1 MSTEHSEQ
9 ELLRRAKLEEITK
22 SGIDPYP
29 AELVEINA
37 TAKNI
42 LENFTPEKADQY
54 KNINIAGRIMIIR
67 DMGKACFVSLQDA
80 TGRIQVYIKRDDIC
94 PGEDKSL
101 FDQLFKKQTDLG
113 DIIGITGYVFVTK
126 VGEISIHAQTFKM
139 LSKSLRPLPVVR
151 RDDEGNVFDEVTDPE
166 FRYRQRYVDLIVN
179 PQVKEIFIKRTK
191 MVNTIRDF
199 YNAKGYLE
207 VDTPVLQAIPGGAS
221 ARPFVTHHNTLD
233 IPMYLRIANE
243 LYLKRLIVGGFE
255 GVYEFSRNFRNEGMD
270 RTHNPEFTVMEL
282 YVAYKD
288 YNWMMDVTE
297 ELIERIAMDLHGK
310 TQVTVGDKTI
320 DFKRPFKRI
329 TMFDSIKEFTGIDIS
344 EMDEEQLRGACAQL
358 NIPVAPS
365 MGKGKL
371 IDEIFG
377 AKCEGNYIQPTFI
390 TDYPVEMSPL
400 TKKHRSKP
408 GLVER
413 FELMV
418 NGKELANAY
427 SELNDPIDQRERFE
441 EQVKLME
448 RGDDEAMF
456 IDQDFLRALEYG
468 MPPTSGIGIGIDR
481 LAMIMTNSV
490 SIQDV
495 LFFPQMR
502 PEVTTQF
509 SETEA
514 HNNKDSVKEV
524 ETSSALKGDE
534 QKVFEEVKKQ
544 SQATV
549 ASISEATGISKNQL
563 NKIFTSLTEK
573 NMVKREG
580 PVFQVNA

>member
-1 MSTEHSEQ
+1 MSTELNEQ

-22 SGIDPYP
+22 MGIDAYP
-29 AELVEINA
+29 AALVEINA
-37 TAKNI
+37 TAKDI
-42 LENFTPEKADQY
+42 LENFTPGKEEEY
-54 KNINIAGRIMIIR
+54 KNISIAGRIMSNR

-80 TGRIQVYIKRDDIC
+80 SGRIQIYIRRDDIC
-94 PGEDKSL
+94 PGDDKSI
-101 FDQLFKKQTDLG
+101 FDLLFKKNTDLG
-113 DIIGITGYVFVTK
+113 DIVGITGFVFVTK
-126 VGEISIHAQTFKM
+126 VGEISIHATSFKM
-139 LSKSLRPLPVVR
+139 LSKSLRPLPTVK

-179 PQVKEIFIKRTK
+179 PNVKETFIKRTK

-199 YNAKGYLE
+199 YNERGYLE

-221 ARPFVTHHNTLD
+221 ARPFVTHHNSLN
-233 IPMYLRIANE
+233 IPMYMRIANE
-243 LYLKRLIVGGFE
+243 LYLKRLIVGGFD

-288 YNWMMDVTE
+288 YNWMMDITE
-297 ELIERIAMDLHGK
+297 ELLEKIALNVNG
-310 TQVTVGDKTI
+310 TTAVPVGEKMI

-329 TMFDSIKEFTGIDIS
+329 TMFDSIKEFTGVDIS
-344 EMDEEQLRGACAQL
+344 TMDEAQLRATCKQL
-358 NIPVAPS
+358 HIEVADNI
-365 MGKGKL
+365 GKGKL

-441 EQVKLME
+441 EQAQLME

-456 IDQDFLRALEYG
+456 IDHDFLRALEYG

-481 LAMIMTNSV
+481 LAMIMTNNV

-502 PEVTTQF
+502 PE
-509 SETEA
+509 E
-514 HNNKDSVKEV
+514 VKK
-524 ETSSALKGDE
+524 ALVVLTAEE
-534 QKVFEEVKKQ
+534 QKVLDVVKNQNQ
-544 SQATV
+544 STV
-549 ASISEATGISKNQL
+549 LSISEATGISKNQL
-563 NKIFTSLTEK
+563 NKILTSLSEK
-573 NMVKREG
+573 NVVKREG
-580 PVFQVNA
+580 PVFQLNN

>member
-1 MSTEHSEQ
+1 
-9 ELLRRAKLEEITK
+9 
-22 SGIDPYP
+22 
-29 AELVEINA
+29 
-37 TAKNI
+37 
-42 LENFTPEKADQY
+42 
-54 KNINIAGRIMIIR
+54 
-67 DMGKACFVSLQDA
+67 
-80 TGRIQVYIKRDDIC
+80 
-94 PGEDKSL
+94 
-101 FDQLFKKQTDLG
+101 
-113 DIIGITGYVFVTK
+113 
-126 VGEISIHAQTFKM
+126 
-139 LSKSLRPLPVVR
+139 
-151 RDDEGNVFDEVTDPE
+151 
-166 FRYRQRYVDLIVN
+166 
-179 PQVKEIFIKRTK
+179 
-191 MVNTIRDF
+191 
-199 YNAKGYLE
+199 
-207 VDTPVLQAIPGGAS
+207 
-221 ARPFVTHHNTLD
+221 
-233 IPMYLRIANE
+233 
-243 LYLKRLIVGGFE
+243 
-255 GVYEFSRNFRNEGMD
+255 
-270 RTHNPEFTVMEL
+270 MEL

-288 YNWMMDVTE
+288 YNWMMDITE
-297 ELIERIAMDLHGK
+297 ELIERIAMDLNGTTK
-310 TQVTVGDKTI
+310 VQVGNNVV

-344 EMDEEQLRGACAQL
+344 EMNEEQLRETCKSL
-358 NIPVAPS
+358 KIDVAPS

-427 SELNDPIDQRERFE
+427 SELNDPLDQRERFE
-441 EQVKLME
+441 EQAKLME

-481 LAMIMTNSV
+481 LAMIMTNNV

-502 PEVTTQF
+502 PE
-509 SETEA
+509 E
-514 HNNKDSVKEV
+514 VKKAV
-524 ETSSALKGDE
+524 VNLSADE
-534 QKVFEEVKKQ
+534 QKVLEEVKKQ
-544 SQATV
+544 NEATV
-549 ASISEATGISKNQL
+549 ASVSEATGISKNQL

-580 PVFQVNA
+580 PVFQSV